1 MTAGSPR
8 FPENAGVRTITCQ
21 KRRLAILR
29 FFNTAKFYYKS
40 INVRGYSILITG
52 FDISLPNKPKGQRV
66 LWATAHLYDIGTEP
80 LPK

>member
-52 FDISLPNKPKGQRV
+52 FDISMNYIFPI
-66 LWATAHLYDIGTEP
+66 LYAIKNVIFAEVI
-80 LPK
+80 KQ